1 MKALVA
7 GWFSFQGMGTTA
19 GDLMVRDVACDWLEE
34 AGWSSDVAVVPP
46 FTHDRGIDWRGAAP
60 GDYDAVLFVC
70 GPIGN
75 GPPVNEFLQHFKD
88 CRKVGLDLTMLQKLA
103 DWNPFDL
110 LLERDS
116 DRAANPDLALACR
129 NPRVPVVGVI
139 LAHPQKEYK
148 KTGLHSTANA
158 AFHRLTRARDCA
170 VVYIDTCLDP
180 WNQYGLRTAA
190 EIESL
195 IARMDLVLTTRLH
208 GLVLSLKNHVPA
220 IVIDPVKGGA
230 KLTRQARVL
239 GWPSVFSADAV
250 TDDALLAAFDRCLT
264 PAARDAARAAAGA
277 GVAGIDE
284 IRRQFLA
291 ELPGIASPRAAAAA
305 TASAQPGR

>member
-19 GDLMVRDVACDWLEE
+19 GDLMVRDVACDWLDE
-34 AGWSSDVAVVPP
+34 AGYAYDVAVVPP
-46 FTHDRGIDWRGAAP
+46 FTHERGVDWRGAAP
-60 GDYDAVLFVC
+60 SDYDCVLFVC

-75 GPPVNEFLQHFKD
+75 GPPVNEFLQHFRD
-88 CRKVGLDLTMLQKLA
+88 CPKVGLDLTMLQKLA

-129 NPRVPVVGVI
+129 APRVPVVGVI

-148 KTGLHSTANA
+148 KTGLHATANA
-158 AFHRLTRARDCA
+158 AFHRLTKSRDCA

-180 WNQYGLRTAA
+180 WNQYGLRTPA

-195 IARMDLVLTTRLH
+195 IAKMDLVLTTRLH
-208 GLVLSLKNHVPA
+208 GLVLSIRNHVPA

-239 GWPSVFSADAV
+239 GWPMVFSADAV
-250 TDDALLAAFDRCLT
+250 TDDALAGAFEHCLT
-264 PAARDAARAAAGA
+264 APARDAARAAADN
-277 GVAGIDE
+277 GIAQIQD
-284 IRRQFLA
+284 IRARFLA
-291 ELPGIASPRAAAAA
+291 ELPRVVG
-305 TASAQPGR
+305 QPSR

>member
-34 AGWSSDVAVVPP
+34 AGCAYDVAVATP
-46 FTHDRGIDWRGAAP
+46 FTHERGVDWRGAAP
-60 GDYDAVLFVC
+60 GDYDCVMFVC

-75 GPPVNEFLQHFKD
+75 GPPVNEFLAHFRD
-88 CRKVGLDLTMLQKLA
+88 CRKVGLDLTMLQKLG

-116 DRAANPDLALACR
+116 DRANNPDLALACR
-129 NPRVPVVGVI
+129 TPLVPVVGVI

-148 KTGLHSTANA
+148 TTGLHATANA
-158 AFHRLTRARDCA
+158 AFHRLTRARACA

-180 WNQYGLRTAA
+180 WNQYGLRTAP
-190 EIESL
+190 EVESL

-208 GLVLSLKNHVPA
+208 GLVLALKNGVPPV
-220 IVIDPVKGGA
+220 VIDPVRGGA
-230 KLTRQARVL
+230 KLRRQAEVL
-239 GWPSVFSADAV
+239 GWPMLFNADTV
-250 TDDALLAAFDRCLT
+250 TDEDLARAWDFCVSPGARATAEACRQRGVERIAPLREQLLAWLRE
-264 PAARDAARAAAGA
+264 R
-277 GVAGIDE
+277 
-284 IRRQFLA
+284 
-291 ELPGIASPRAAAAA
+291 ELERK
-305 TASAQPGR
+305 R

>member
-7 GWFSFQGMGTTA
+7 GWFSFQGMGATA

-34 AGWSSDVAVVPP
+34 AGYAYDVAIVPP
-46 FTHDRGIDWRGAAP
+46 FTHERGLDWRGAAP
-60 GDYDAVLFVC
+60 ADYDCVLFVC

-75 GPPVNEFLQHFKD
+75 GPPVNDFLAHFHD
-88 CRKVGLDLTMLQKLA
+88 CPKIGLDLTMLQKLS

-129 NPRVPVVGVI
+129 AAKVPVVGVI
-139 LAHPQKEYK
+139 LAQPQKEYR
-148 KTGLHSTANA
+148 KTGLHATANA
-158 AFHRLTRARDCA
+158 AFHRLTSMRQCA
-170 VVYIDTCLDP
+170 VLYIDTCLDP
-180 WNQYGLRTAA
+180 WNQFGLRTPAQ
-190 EIESL
+190 IESV
-195 IARMDLVLTTRLH
+195 IAKMDVVLTTRLH

-239 GWPSVFSADAV
+239 GWPVVFSADAV
-250 TDDALLAAFDRCLT
+250 TDDALAGAFEHCLT
-264 PAARDAARAAAGA
+264 EPARIAARAAADK
-277 GVAGIDE
+277 GVTD
-284 IRRQFLA
+284 IRQIRERFLA
-291 ELPGIASPRAAAAA
+291 ELPRVAIQRGRAWHAS
-305 TASAQPGR
+305 S

>member
-34 AGWSSDVAVVPP
+34 AGYEYDVAVVAP
-46 FTHDRGIDWRGAAP
+46 FTHERGVDWRGATP
-60 GDYDAVLFVC
+60 SDYDCVLFVC

-75 GPPVNEFLQHFKD
+75 GPPVNEFLAHFRD
-88 CRKVGLDLTMLQKLA
+88 CPKVGLDLTMLHKLA

-116 DRAANPDLALACR
+116 DRASNPDLALASR
-129 NPRVPVVGVI
+129 AGRVPVVGVI

-148 KTGLHSTANA
+148 KSGLHAAANA

-170 VVYIDTCLDP
+170 VVFIDTCLDP
-180 WNQYGLRTAA
+180 WNQYGLRTPA

-195 IARMDLVLTTRLH
+195 IAKMDLVLTTRLH

-239 GWPSVFSADAV
+239 GWPVVFSADAV
-250 TDDALLAAFDRCLT
+250 TDEALIAAFDHCLGES
-264 PAARDAARAAAGA
+264 ARVEARAAAEQGLA
-277 GVAGIDE
+277 RIQTL
-284 IRRQFLA
+284 RQRFLA
-291 ELPGIASPRAAAAA
+291 ELPHVSPQSQAH
-305 TASAQPGR
+305 

>member
-34 AGWSSDVAVVPP
+34 AGYEYEVAVAAP
-46 FTHDRGIDWRGAAP
+46 FTHERGIDWRGAAP
-60 GDYDAVLFVC
+60 SDYDCVLFVC
-70 GPIGN
+70 GPIGD
-75 GPPVNEFLQHFKD
+75 GPPVNEFLAHFRD
-88 CRKVGLDLTMLQKLA
+88 CPKVGLDLTMLHKLA

-116 DRAANPDLALACR
+116 DRASNPDLALASR
-129 NPRVPVVGVI
+129 APRVPVVGVI

-148 KTGLHSTANA
+148 KTGLHAAANA

-170 VVYIDTCLDP
+170 VVFIDTCLDP
-180 WNQYGLRTAA
+180 WNQYGLRTPA

-195 IARMDLVLTTRLH
+195 IAKMDLVLTTRLH

-239 GWPSVFSADAV
+239 GWSVVFSADAV
-250 TDDALLAAFDRCLT
+250 PDEALGAAFDRCLGEV
-264 PAARDAARAAAGA
+264 ARAEARAAAEQGLA
-277 GVAGIDE
+277 SIDAL
-284 IRRQFLA
+284 RQRFLM
-291 ELPGIASPRAAAAA
+291 ELPQVSQQSQAR
-305 TASAQPGR
+305 